1 MDAMLRALADGTR
14 RRILAL
20 VWREERTAG
29 EIAGKFT
36 MTRPA
41 VSQHLAILRE
51 SELLSMRRDGTR
63 RLYRANRQAVARLRA
78 ELGAFWD
85 DHLAQLKDAAEA
97 AGRRERRRGAAH
109 RTPSSARF
117 SSRRRPRSCSV
128 FSSIRR

>member
-29 EIAGKFT
+29 EIAAKFT

-41 VSQHLAILRE
+41 VSQHLTILRE
-51 SELLSMRRDGTR
+51 SELLSMRREGTR
-63 RLYRANRQAVARLRA
+63 RLYRTNRRAVARLRA

-85 DHLAQLKDAAEA
+85 DHLVQLKDAAEA
-97 AGRRERRRGAAH
+97 ADRRERH
-109 RTPSSARF
+109 R
-117 SSRRRPRSCSV
+117 
-128 FSSIRR
+128 